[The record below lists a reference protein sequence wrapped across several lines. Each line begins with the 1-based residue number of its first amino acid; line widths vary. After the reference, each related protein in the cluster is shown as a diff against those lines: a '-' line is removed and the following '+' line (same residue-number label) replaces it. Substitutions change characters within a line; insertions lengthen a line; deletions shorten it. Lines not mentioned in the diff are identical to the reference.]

1 MYMYVC
7 IDPCMCVLF
16 AGKAQLEYT
25 CLAFT
30 SDGKKLATLSGVPDF
45 LLTIWWAISNM
56 ADSNSHS
63 CVGCEIKSYSGMESR
78 LAISLYFLL

>member
-1 MYMYVC
+1 MYVC

-25 CLAFT
+25 CLVFT

-45 LLTIWWAISNM
+45 LLTIW
-56 ADSNSHS
+56 
-63 CVGCEIKSYSGMESR
+63 
-78 LAISLYFLL
+78 